1 MKNKVL
7 VIEVGKGI
15 TLEEAYKKVETGLRH
30 KDKVCWTVR
39 FKEN

>member
-7 VIEVGKGI
+7 VIETGKGI
-15 TLEEAYKKVETGLRH
+15 TLEEAYKEVEAGLRS